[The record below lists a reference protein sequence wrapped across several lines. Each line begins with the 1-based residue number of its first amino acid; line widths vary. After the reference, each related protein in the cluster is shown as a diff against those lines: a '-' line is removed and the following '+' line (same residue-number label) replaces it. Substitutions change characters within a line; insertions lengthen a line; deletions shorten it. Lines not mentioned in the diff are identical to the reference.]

1 MQDFIFDS
9 RRQAARRRRRM
20 LVRLAL
26 LVVLVAGAVGLAV
39 HFFHPGG
46 AESATEARPAE
57 AEPDLLPLPPVDQTR
72 PLSGPLRPQPTP
84 AIVHSAAAEPVATPR
99 AAPPPTEAPAPAAG
113 EQATARKQGQEP
125 APGVA
130 QAPPKQP
137 SETAAPPPAPAV
149 SWTEHTIGKGD
160 TMAKIFKSLGLEAS
174 LLHRLVHSSPTAA
187 GLSRVR
193 PGELLKIAR
202 DGEGRLQKL
211 VLRRDAIES
220 LVIER
225 AGDGFDARIE
235 RRPVERRRAV
245 ASGHI
250 VDSLF
255 EDGRKAGLTDQQ
267 IMELAQIFGW
277 DIDFALEIQPGDQ
290 FNVVYE
296 EEYVDGK
303 KIRNGPILA
312 AEFVNR
318 GKSYRAVRY
327 TDSQGETNY
336 YAPDGHAKKRAFLR
350 TPVKFTRIS
359 SRFTLRRWHPV
370 LKKWR
375 SHKGVDYAAP
385 EGTPVKAA
393 GNGRVS
399 FIGRKGGYGKVI
411 FLRHGGRY
419 TTVYGHL
426 SRFARGLHLGS
437 KVKQGQ
443 VIAYVGHTGLATG
456 PHLHYEFRVNGVHR
470 NPLTV
475 KLPRSLKLPRK
486 EMRRFR
492 EQSQPLLAEL
502 DQLRAKT
509 MVASAKSQ

>member
-20 LVRLAL
+20 VVRLAL
-26 LVVLVAGAVGLAV
+26 LVALIAGVVGLAV
-39 HFFHPGG
+39 HFFHPGT
-46 AESATEARPAE
+46 ADSADKETPAE

-72 PLSGPLRPQPTP
+72 PLSGPLTPAPTP
-84 AIVHSAAAEPVATPR
+84 AVTHPAPSQPARAPRTAPVATQAPAPT
-99 AAPPPTEAPAPAAG
+99 AAARQITTEAPAP
-113 EQATARKQGQEP
+113 TP
-125 APGVA
+125 APAVA
-130 QAPPKQP
+130 QKFQKQP
-137 SETAAPPPAPAV
+137 PDAPTPTSAV
-149 SWTEHTIGKGD
+149 SWTERTIGKGD

-187 GLSRVR
+187 ELSRVR

-202 DGEGRLQKL
+202 DGEGQLQKL

-225 AGDGFDARIE
+225 TDDGFDARIE
-235 RRPVERRRAV
+235 KRPVERRRAV

-327 TDSQGETNY
+327 TDSHGDTNY
-336 YAPDGHAKKRAFLR
+336 YSPDGHAKKRAFLR